1 MSDELET
8 MAKGGGIVA
17 AIGFVLNTLWRAF
30 IRRGEKA
37 EDRAE
42 QDLRE
47 AITELRGENKQ
58 LRERLEGVAKSHR
71 EQLET
76 EKEARHQLALK
87 VQDHET
93 RLLMREGLGGEPRTN
108 PGSKPSDAVLAL
120 RAEHRARIAREESGN
135 GD

>member
-1 MSDELET
+1 MSDQEAIDT
-8 MAKGGGIVA
+8 AAKVGGGALLGSPFLLLFVKRFFRKADEERA
-17 AIGFVLNTLWRAF
+17 ALIAMNVKL
-30 IRRGEKA
+30 
-37 EDRAE
+37 
-42 QDLRE
+42 E
-47 AITELRGENKQ
+47 AKIEQ
-58 LRERLEGVAKSHR
+58 LRERVEGGLGSHR
-71 EQLET
+71 NQLEA